1 MKRKKIKNLIMLVL
15 VFVMLLLPTSAF
27 ASTEGVI
34 VTPDTFVADPNTH
47 TVLIGYDVT
56 YIQDGSFSKLK
67 GLQEIKVDANNPY
80 YASCDGV
87 LYNKDFTK
95 LICIPQNTT
104 SVPVKNTVR
113 SYSPHALDGLSQ
125 SRKEALYDFIRYST
139 VPPAYGK
146 NNTSSVKDIPSAKST
161 TESSVTA
168 EATVPSTETTP
179 TVPAQT
185 EEYSSESSNGVRDY
199 LTPTPPPGGEN
210 FTQYVFE
217 EDGYVCFRYTGTG
230 ESRIIIPEGVQ
241 KVLGFTD
248 YELKHNDEITYVYI
262 PKSVISMRNMN
273 TFNTEEYGYDNN
285 GYNCLYQC
293 TNLQTV
299 ESDSWVYLVE
309 GNSLYRPL
317 ADGSKLY
324 VWSSTQ
330 KHVYDPDRYY
340 TSGSV
345 R

>member
-1 MKRKKIKNLIMLVL
+1 MKKTKIAAMFIALSIIFG
-15 VFVMLLLPTSAF
+15 VFMSPADVYA
-27 ASTEGVI
+27 ASGIV
-34 VTPDTFVADPNTH
+34 VTPETFGSDPSIH

-56 YIQDGSFSKLK
+56 EIQDGSFSKLK
-67 GLQEIKVDANNPY
+67 NLKEIKVDGRNPY
-80 YASCDGV
+80 YASCNGV
-87 LYNKDFTK
+87 LYYKNFTV
-95 LICIPQNTT
+95 LLCIPQNTT
-104 SVPVKNTVR
+104 SVQMKTTVR
-113 SYSPHALDGLSQ
+113 SYTPHALDGLSQ

-139 VPPAYGK
+139 TPPAYGK
-146 NNTSSVKDIPSAKST
+146 NTSENHTVEP
-161 TESSVTA
+161 SVTA
-168 EATVPSTETTP
+168 ETTPTAPAQTEETTP
-179 TVPAQT
+179 TVPAET
-185 EEYSSESSNGVRDY
+185 EEYSSESLNDVASAILN
-199 LTPTPPPGGEN
+199 PTPPPAGGEN
-210 FTQYVFE
+210 FSQYVFE
-217 EDGYVCFRYTGTG
+217 EDGYTCFRYTGTG
-230 ESRIIIPEGVQ
+230 QSRIIIPEGVQ

-273 TFNTEEYGYDNN
+273 TFNTEEYGHDNN

-299 ESDSWVYLVE
+299 ESASWVYISE

-324 VWSSTQ
+324 VWSSSQ
-330 KHVYDPDRYY
+330 KYVYDPDRYY